1 MTNDEFPMTPTPL
14 SPEQT
19 FVQDCDPMPVV
30 ISRSVEETEQIG
42 ERLGKEARRGQVYG
56 LSGDLGAGKTAL
68 VRGFARGL
76 GCPGRVHSPTFSLVH
91 EYGGGREPLFHLDL
105 YRLAG
110 SAEIEGAGL
119 DEFLFRPKGIS
130 LVEWIERWEIPGGAA
145 HGPVHRIHLRVLDEN
160 TREMSYDDSR
170 P

>member
-1 MTNDEFPMTPTPL
+1 
-14 SPEQT
+14 
-19 FVQDCDPMPVV
+19 MPVV
-30 ISRSVEETEQIG
+30 ISRSVEETEQFG
-42 ERLGKEARRGQVYG
+42 ERLGMAARRGQVYG

-76 GCPGRVHSPTFSLVH
+76 GCPGRVHSPTFALVH

-110 SAEIEGAGL
+110 PAEIEGAGL
-119 DEFLFRPKGIS
+119 DEYMIRPGGVS
-130 LVEWIERWEIPGGAA
+130 LVEWIERWESPDEAA
-145 HGPVHRIHLRVLDEN
+145 HGPVRRIRLRVLDEN